1 MQTGVPGVFIED
13 ILASAPPIE
22 GVGTSTT
29 AFVGATPRGPVAAPV
44 LVHSFMEFEAQFGG
58 LSADMPLGYAVRHYL
73 LNGGRD
79 ALIARVVPAGP
90 TLTDADIS
98 DPALE
103 SPRRGLWL
111 LDHAERFNI
120 LCIPPL
126 SRTSDVGRA
135 TWDAAT
141 AYAARR
147 RAMVIVDPPAAWTSA
162 RDISENAI
170 AARVSRNAS
179 AALYF
184 PRIWAPDP
192 LDGDRLAN
200 VAPCGAV
207 AGIYARIDAAR
218 GVWQAPAGAE
228 ASVLG
233 AQGLSVALTGS
244 DLSALTEASVNA
256 LRALPGGAIAVWGA
270 RTLAGAAAT
279 EPQSKYVPVR
289 RLGMFIEVSITRGL
303 QWAEVVD
310 NGEPLWAKVRERV
323 EHFMHGLF
331 LRRALQGRR
340 PQESYFVRCD
350 ETTMSPQDL
359 EQGVLVVQ
367 VGFAPLRPAEFVII
381 MIRQSRGGSS
391 TGSPPS

>member
-1 MQTGVPGVFIED
+1 MQTGDPGVFVED
-13 ILASAPPIE
+13 IASAPPIA

-29 AFVGATPRGPVAAPV
+29 AFVGATPTGPVAAPV
-44 LVHSFMEFEAQFGG
+44 LVYSFAEFEEQFGG

-90 TLTDADIS
+90 ALTDADIS

-103 SPRRGLWL
+103 SQRRGLWL
-111 LDHAERFNI
+111 LEHAERFDI

-170 AARVSRNAS
+170 AARVSRNPN

-184 PRIWAPDP
+184 PRIKAPDP
-192 LDGDRLAN
+192 LDGDRIAN
-200 VAPCGAV
+200 FAPCGAV
-207 AGIYARIDAAR
+207 AGIYARTDAAR

-228 ASVLG
+228 ASVVG
-233 AQGLSVALTGS
+233 AQGLSVALTGA
-244 DLSALTEASVNA
+244 DLSALNEASVNV
-256 LRALPGGAIAVWGA
+256 LRVLPGGAIVLWSA
-270 RTLAGAAAT
+270 RTLAGAVAT
-279 EPQSKYVPVR
+279 EPQWRYVPVR
-289 RLGMFIEVSITRGL
+289 RLEMFIEASIVRGL
-303 QWAEVVD
+303 QWAELED

-323 EHFMHGLF
+323 ENFVHGLF
-331 LRRALQGRR
+331 LRRALQGRT
-340 PQESYFVRCD
+340 PQDAYFVRCD
-350 ETTMSPQDL
+350 ESTMSPQDV
-359 EQGVLVVQ
+359 EQGVLVVK

-381 MIRQSRGGSS
+381 TIRQSRGNSS
-391 TGSPPS
+391 TGGRPS